1 MISSPL
7 SSEPGTRPWGP
18 LSSRIT
24 AVRRLHTQHPLR
36 ALTPALLAAA
46 LLASGCATR
55 QQSSDSFLGLVTPYK
70 IDIIQGNVVTREQA
84 AAVRPGMSRQQ
95 VRDIL
100 GSPMLTDP
108 FHGNRWDYVF
118 FIRRPGADT
127 SRRVVVAHFEGDEL
141 KRLDVPEALPTEYEF
156 VAAVAPLKSPP
167 VARTLELTEAQRA
180 ALPRPPRIDTP
191 AAPAGG
197 APRTYPPL
205 EP

>member
-7 SSEPGTRPWGP
+7 SSEVEDLPSGP
-18 LSSRIT
+18 LSG
-24 AVRRLHTQHPLR
+24 AVVRVRPAPPQRLLR

-46 LLASGCATR
+46 LLGSGCATR
-55 QQSSDSFLGLVTPYK
+55 QQSSDSFLGLVTPFK

-108 FHGNRWDYVF
+108 FHGDRWDYVF

-127 SRRVVVAHFEGDEL
+127 SRRVVVAHFEGNEL
-141 KRLDVPEALPTEYEF
+141 KRLDVPEALPTENEF
-156 VAAVAPLKSPP
+156 VAAVAPLKRPP
-167 VARTLELTEAQRA
+167 AARTLELTEAQRA
-180 ALPRPPRIDTP
+180 ALPRPPRAEAP
-191 AAPAGG
+191 AVPAGG
-197 APRTYPPL
+197 SPRTYPPL